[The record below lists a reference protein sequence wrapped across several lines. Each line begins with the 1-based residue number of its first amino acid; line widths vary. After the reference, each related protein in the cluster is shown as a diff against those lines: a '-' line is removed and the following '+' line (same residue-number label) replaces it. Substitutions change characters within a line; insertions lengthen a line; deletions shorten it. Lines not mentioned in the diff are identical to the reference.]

1 MKYYAVFDTN
11 VLISSLLTKKTDTS
25 TVKVVN
31 AIAEQKII
39 PLYSEEIF
47 EEYGEVLHRA
57 KFPFTDERINGILE
71 MIRQFGMIVEPSPIG
86 EILPDG
92 DDLVFYE
99 IVMEK
104 REDNAYLIT
113 GNIKHF
119 PERDFIVTPAEMMVL
134 IEEMSNDNFFI
145 HSDSSSFL
153 NIPLIAAQK
162 KL

>member
-11 VLISSLLTKKTDTS
+11 VLISSLLTKKTDTA
-25 TVKVVN
+25 TAKVVN

-47 EEYGEVLHRA
+47 EEYDEVLHRA

-119 PERDFIVTPAEMMVL
+119 PERDFIVTPAEMMVI
-134 IEEMSNDNFFI
+134 IEDNE
-145 HSDSSSFL
+145 
-153 NIPLIAAQK
+153 
-162 KL
+162 

>member
-119 PERDFIVTPAEMMVL
+119 PERDFIVTPAEMMVI
-134 IEEMSNDNFFI
+134 IEENE
-145 HSDSSSFL
+145 
-153 NIPLIAAQK
+153 
-162 KL
+162 